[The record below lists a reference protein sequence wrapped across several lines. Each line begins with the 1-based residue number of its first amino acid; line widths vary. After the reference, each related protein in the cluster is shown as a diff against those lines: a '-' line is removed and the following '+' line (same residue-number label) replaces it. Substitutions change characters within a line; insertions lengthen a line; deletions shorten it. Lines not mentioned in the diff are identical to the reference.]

1 MKNSIGVSGDKQIYG
16 ASATKENT
24 VLLVLCLL
32 LVGIVLG
39 SLTVGRYSLPLDQL
53 LEILK
58 QRLFHGA
65 VSAENQRSAVVL
77 FVVRIPRIL
86 LAMMVGACISVAGAS
101 YQGLFR
107 NPMISPDI
115 LGASSG
121 AATGA
126 VIALILD
133 WSSYA
138 VQLLSFTFGILAVCL
153 VLFIT
158 KVMSKSSNSLLVM
171 ILTGTVVSSIFQGIT
186 SLMKYVADTSEKL
199 PAITYWLLG
208 SFART
213 SNSRDIFTLF
223 VVMLIG
229 MTPLFFLRYRLNVLS
244 FGDEEARSLG
254 VNVQQTRYIIM
265 SCATLMTAASV
276 SMCGIISWIGLII
289 PHICRM
295 LVGPNYRALLKTS
308 IVMGGLFMVMVDNF
322 ARVILPGEIPI
333 GVLTSLIGAPL
344 FLSMLYR
351 ERRSIQ

>member
-1 MKNSIGVSGDKQIYG
+1 M
-16 ASATKENT
+16 
-24 VLLVLCLL
+24 
-32 LVGIVLG
+32 
-39 SLTVGRYSLPLDQL
+39 GRYKLPADQL
-53 LEILK
+53 YEILI
-58 QRLFHGA
+58 QRLFHGS
-65 VSAENQRSAVVL
+65 VSVENQRADVVL

-86 LAMMVGACISVAGAS
+86 LAAMVGACISAAGAS

-121 AATGA
+121 AASGA
-126 VIALILD
+126 VIALILN
-133 WSSYA
+133 WPSYA
-138 VQLLSFTFGILAVCL
+138 MQLLSFGFGVLAVCL
-153 VLFIT
+153 VLVIT
-158 KVMSKSSNSLLVM
+158 KAMSKSNNSLLVM

-213 SNSRDIFTLF
+213 SNYKDIFTLF
-223 VVMLIG
+223 AVMVIG
-229 MTPLFFLRYRLNVLS
+229 VTPLFFLRYRMNVLS
-244 FGDEEARSLG
+244 FGDEEARALG
-254 VNVQQTRYIIM
+254 VNVRQTRYIIM
-265 SCATLMTAASV
+265 GCATLITAAAV

-289 PHICRM
+289 PHMCRM

-308 IVMGGLFMVMVDNF
+308 IIMGGLFMVMVDNF
-322 ARVILPGEIPI
+322 ARAILPGEIPI

-344 FLSMLYR
+344 FLSMLYK